1 MKREQNRRFGRLLE
15 VLLCFMGLALF
26 VLAERAGLRYQGANY
41 QDPYLPEA
49 ESYNWK
55 DPGDQKDCL
64 LVYRS
69 GALDS
74 EKARNQLQFILKDM
88 RVGYEEW
95 DMETSGLPKTDPY
108 QTVILAV
115 SDLSPFGEHILDL
128 CRWVDQGGRLMFA
141 LPLQKERTMDLIAAK
156 IGIEESNYEYVEVDS
171 VIPEA
176 DFMIGGGRPFAITDP
191 YESSA
196 MMRVDESCHV
206 YVKAEDSDVPLIWS
220 RDYGAG
226 RFVVT
231 NLGFMDKAYR
241 GFYSAAYSLLEDICV
256 YPVINGSAFYIDDFP
271 SPVPQGDGT
280 YIRRDYGMSIS
291 DFYSNVWWPDM
302 LDFSKEYQLR
312 YTGLIIENYEDQTY
326 GELARNG
333 DISRYQFFGNMLL
346 SKGGELGLHGY
357 NHQPLCT
364 SDFVY
369 TDDLGYKTWESLDE
383 MQDAMEEL
391 IEFSKGVFPGEHF
404 EVYVPPSNVLS
415 PEGRTMLAEEF
426 PEIRCIASIYFH
438 GEDEYEQEFE
448 VADDGMVET
457 PRVISGCEIGDYMQL
472 AALSEL
478 NLHFVNSHFMHPD
491 DLLDPDRGAAIGWKA
506 LKGTFSNYLDWLYR
520 SAPEIRNLTGSQ
532 MGGAVQR
539 YCATGL
545 WKMDTPDKLY
555 LTVDGLYDEAYM
567 FVRVN
572 RGDVGAVKGGE
583 LTHLTG
589 NLYLLHVTDSEVEL
603 ERNR

>member
-302 LDFSKEYQLR
+302 LDLS
-312 YTGLIIENYEDQTY
+312 LIHI
-326 GELARNG
+326 
-333 DISRYQFFGNMLL
+333 
-346 SKGGELGLHGY
+346 
-357 NHQPLCT
+357 
-364 SDFVY
+364 
-369 TDDLGYKTWESLDE
+369 
-383 MQDAMEEL
+383 
-391 IEFSKGVFPGEHF
+391 
-404 EVYVPPSNVLS
+404 
-415 PEGRTMLAEEF
+415 
-426 PEIRCIASIYFH
+426 
-438 GEDEYEQEFE
+438 
-448 VADDGMVET
+448 
-457 PRVISGCEIGDYMQL
+457 
-472 AALSEL
+472 
-478 NLHFVNSHFMHPD
+478 
-491 DLLDPDRGAAIGWKA
+491 
-506 LKGTFSNYLDWLYR
+506 
-520 SAPEIRNLTGSQ
+520 
-532 MGGAVQR
+532 
-539 YCATGL
+539 
-545 WKMDTPDKLY
+545 
-555 LTVDGLYDEAYM
+555 
-567 FVRVN
+567 
-572 RGDVGAVKGGE
+572 
-583 LTHLTG
+583 
-589 NLYLLHVTDSEVEL
+589 
-603 ERNR
+603 